1 MSDASQNVEIVEE
14 RWVEF
19 YGDTI
24 LAALAKI
31 EGKTTIIVPVR
42 PVCEVLG
49 VNWPSQWHRIKRDD
63 VLGATVVEMT
73 TVARDGKRRKMA
85 ALPLEYLHGWLFGV
99 SASQVKEEH
108 REKIT
113 LYRRE
118 CFQVLSAA
126 FSSDLL
132 LSDRDSE
139 QAEEGMT
146 LAQVRDLGAALMR
159 TAEEQMQLRARVDE
173 TYTLAT
179 DAHERLDKAADVIKA
194 LQRRMGTVEERLGP
208 GEKITSSQQAAL
220 QDRVKGLAHLL
231 TERDPSK
238 NHFGGVWGAL
248 NKQMNVSSYKDIT
261 QGQYDAAVTFLEDW
275 RQAVAGNQLPGGEE
289 Q

>member
-1 MSDASQNVEIVEE
+1 MSDTPQNVEILEE

-19 YGDTI
+19 YDDTI
-24 LAALAKI
+24 LAALARVA
-31 EGKTTIIVPVR
+31 GKTTIIVPVR

-49 VNWPSQWHRIKRDD
+49 VAWSPQRLRILRDD
-63 VLGATVVEMT
+63 VLSSTVIEMI
-73 TVARDGKRRKMA
+73 TVARDGKQRKML
-85 ALPLEYLHGWLFGV
+85 ALPLEYLHGWLFGI
-99 SASQVKEEH
+99 SASQVDEKH
-108 REKIT
+108 RERIT

>member
-1 MSDASQNVEIVEE
+1 MSEQQVEVIEE

-24 LAALAKI
+24 LAALAQVN
-31 EGKTTIIVPVR
+31 GKPTITVPVR
-42 PVCEVLG
+42 PVCDVLG
-49 VNWPSQWHRIKRDD
+49 ISWPGQYERIQRDD
-63 VLGATVVEMT
+63 VLRSVIREIRT
-73 TVARDGKRRKMA
+73 TGKDGKRYKMA
-85 ALPLEYLHGWLFGV
+85 ALPLEYLHGWLFGI

-113 LYRRE
+113 LYRRD
-118 CFQVLSAA
+118 CFHVLSAA
-126 FSSDLL
+126 FSADLL
-132 LSDRDSE
+132 LPDRVS
-139 QAEEGMT
+139 APTEEGMT

-159 TAEEQMQLRARVDE
+159 TAEEQMQLRSRVDE

-194 LQRRMGTVEERLGP
+194 LQRRIGTVEEHLSP
-208 GEKITSSQQAAL
+208 GAKITSRQQAAL

-248 NKQMNVSSYKDIT
+248 NKQMNVPSYKDIT
-261 QGQYDAAVTFLEDW
+261 QDQYNAAVKFLEEWLATLQGIEDT
-275 RQAVAGNQLPGGEE
+275 E

>member
-1 MSDASQNVEIVEE
+1 MSDTPQNVEILEE

-19 YGDTI
+19 YDDTI

-31 EGKTTIIVPVR
+31 EGKLTIVVPVR

-49 VNWPSQWHRIKRDD
+49 LSWPGQYERIQRDD
-63 VLGATVVEMT
+63 VLRSVIREIRTPGK
-73 TVARDGKRRKMA
+73 DGKRYKMA

-132 LSDRDSE
+132 LPDRTSE
-139 QAEEGMT
+139 QTEEGMT
-146 LAQVRDLGAALMR
+146 LAQIRDLGLAIS
-159 TAEEQMQLRARVDE
+159 QMADQQIKLSGRVDE

-194 LQRRMGTVEERLGP
+194 LQRRMGAVEERLGP
-208 GEKITSSQQAAL
+208 GEKITSSQQAEL

-275 RQAVAGNQLPGGEE
+275 RQAVAGKRLPGGEE

>member
-1 MSDASQNVEIVEE
+1 VSEQQVEVIEE

-24 LAALAKI
+24 LAALARI
-31 EGKTTIIVPVR
+31 DGKNTIIVPVR

-49 VNWPSQWHRIKRDD
+49 LAWSPQRRRINRDD
-63 VLGATVVEMT
+63 VLNSVVTEMVT
-73 TVARDGKRRKMA
+73 TARDGKRYKML
-85 ALPLEYLHGWLFGV
+85 ALPLEHLHGWLFGV

-126 FSSDLL
+126 FSADLL
-132 LSDRDSE
+132 LPD
-139 QAEEGMT
+139 QANKSTEEGMT
-146 LAQVRDLGAALMR
+146 LAQVRDLGIALQR
-159 TAEEQMQLRARVDE
+159 TAEEQMQLRSRVDE

-179 DAHERLDKAADVIKA
+179 DAHERLDKAAEVIGT
-194 LQRRMGTVEERLGP
+194 LQRRMGAVEERLGP
-208 GEKITSSQQAAL
+208 GEKITSRQQADL

-248 NKQMNVSSYKDIT
+248 NKQMNVASYKDIR
-261 QGQYDAAVTFLEDW
+261 QGQYDAAVAFLEDW
-275 RQAVAGNQLPGGEE
+275 QRTLSDDTNE
-289 Q
+289 

>member
-1 MSDASQNVEIVEE
+1 MRDAAQHVEIVEE

-24 LAALAKI
+24 LAAMVRVA
-31 EGKTTIIVPVR
+31 GKPTIIVPVR

-49 VNWPSQWHRIKRDD
+49 LAWSPQRRRILRDD
-63 VLGATVVEMT
+63 VLSSTVTEMV
-73 TVARDGKRRKMA
+73 TVAQDGKQRKML

-99 SASQVKEEH
+99 STSQVKEEH

-113 LYRRE
+113 LYRRD

-126 FSSDLL
+126 FSSGLL
-132 LSDRDSE
+132 LPDRDSDP
-139 QAEEGMT
+139 AEDGMT

-159 TAEEQMQLRARVDE
+159 TAEEQMQLRSRVDE
-173 TYTLAT
+173 TYTLAA
-179 DAHERLDKAADVIKA
+179 DAHQRLDKAADVIKA
-194 LQRRMGTVEERLGP
+194 LQQRMGMVEERLGP
-208 GEKITSSQQAAL
+208 GEKITSRQQAAL

-261 QGQYDAAVTFLEDW
+261 QAQYDAAVKFLEEW
-275 RQAVAGNQLPGGEE
+275 RDSVAGKQLPDGEN